1 MANVERCE
9 DYLGLQKRVKE
20 GGAAV
25 LSSQMCAQRPFANP
39 DLRTALV
46 PGCLLWPEPLG
57 APGVPWKGLGE
68 TGQAL
73 EARAQPVWPTPS
85 PLAFLPEA
93 AGVPG
98 LRDA

>member
-9 DYLGLQKRVKE
+9 DFLGLQKRVE

-25 LSSQMCAQRPFANP
+25 LSSQMHAQRPFADP
-39 DLRTALV
+39 DPRTALV
-46 PGCLLWPEPLG
+46 LGFFPQPEPLG
-57 APGVPWKGLGE
+57 APGAPWKGLGE
-68 TGQAL
+68 TGEAL
-73 EARAQPVWPTPS
+73 EAGALPVWPTPS
-85 PLAFLPEA
+85 LLAFLPEA